1 MGTLTSK
8 PFNAARAQF
17 VTFRAGGGEKVFEYI
32 ADNAL
37 IWQDTPRL
45 LLHANRQAESPSGYD
60 LTGGSDA
67 NLANCY
73 VITPSMLAAHP
84 DGLFCFP
91 AKSPVQSGTVYWDD
105 LLLDTNDYMV
115 FTVDKTMARTGG
127 NAVIGYL
134 DPATGLV
141 KWSWHIWVVTDELFA
156 KDQDYERQEG
166 EQTLIYRMMDRNLG
180 ANDPTG
186 SGDKSRSCLYQ
197 WGRKDPFSNATT
209 VYGPEG
215 NTLDMHSVSYTHL
228 TLPTILRV

>member
-1 MGTLTSK
+1 MQTDLHRHSQPVHGHPDFETLQRG
-8 PFNAARAQF
+8 AAQF

-115 FTVDKTMARTGG
+115 FHRR
-127 NAVIGYL
+127 
-134 DPATGLV
+134 
-141 KWSWHIWVVTDELFA
+141 
-156 KDQDYERQEG
+156 QDDG
-166 EQTLIYRMMDRNLG
+166 PD
-180 ANDPTG
+180 
-186 SGDKSRSCLYQ
+186 
-197 WGRKDPFSNATT
+197 GR
-209 VYGPEG
+209 
-215 NTLDMHSVSYTHL
+215 
-228 TLPTILRV
+228 